1 MPCVSPPGLR
11 RRRFLL
17 CMLVQHAPCPRVA
30 LFWGQSS
37 EVPLGFNP
45 LISPTLKRQLASS
58 AGGGS
63 NEGSADSLRCSIAA
77 ASQNVTSGGVDRV
90 ECQ

>member
-17 CMLVQHAPCPRVA
+17 CMLVQ

-90 ECQ
+90 GCQ